1 MNCAKKVEE
10 KKHHFFIEISDIGL
24 SSKEEKEIE
33 HLKKKIEENIE
44 KMNQLKHI
52 IEYYLKH
59 IKIVKGNTDIYEKNQ
74 KIII

>member
-1 MNCAKKVEE
+1 MCIFYIFLIYILNL
-10 KKHHFFIEISDIGL
+10 FFSHVLILL
-24 SSKEEKEIE
+24 SFE
-33 HLKKKIEENIE
+33 HLKQKIEENIE

>member
-10 KKHHFFIEISDIGL
+10 KKHHFCIEISDIGL

-52 IEYYLKH
+52 IE
-59 IKIVKGNTDIYEKNQ
+59 
-74 KIII
+74 